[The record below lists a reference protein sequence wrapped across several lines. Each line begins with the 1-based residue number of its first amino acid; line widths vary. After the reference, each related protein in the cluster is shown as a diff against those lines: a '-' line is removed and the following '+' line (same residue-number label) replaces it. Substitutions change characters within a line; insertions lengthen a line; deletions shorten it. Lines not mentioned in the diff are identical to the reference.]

1 MPDELDGSRA
11 CRELRGSRA
20 QSSESEPSPHVDAYN
35 SNELRAGMLRE
46 VDVHYRL
53 QQLVPM
59 PAAWPDVWNNQLV

>member
-20 QSSESEPSPHVDAYN
+20 QSSESEPSPHVDADN

-53 QQLVPM
+53 QHS
-59 PAAWPDVWNNQLV
+59 